1 MKRSLFLLIPILAC
15 CPSIA
20 LAQSAPAK
28 NAGDAAAAQALF
40 YEARTLAQKGHFTE
54 ACPKFEESLRLD
66 YGIGTEFNLADCNE
80 KLGKVASA
88 WSGFLSAAASAKAQN
103 QAQRE
108 KVARD
113 RAKALEARLPKLVIE
128 VEKPVQGLEVKRDGN
143 VVGNAAWGTAVPV
156 DPGSHK
162 ITATAPNKEKF
173 ETKVDAVE
181 GKQAKVVVK
190 ELANAH
196 VAAAAPV
203 APPQAVLKPSP
214 VVIPPQQQEPP
225 PPPAEPPPVQTYF
238 PEPVV
243 ERPTNMQRTIGWIV
257 TGVGAAGLGVG
268 AGFGILSL
276 SKRNESNPNCVGD
289 FCNSEGVTLRDDAIK
304 AGNVATIASIAGGA
318 ALLGGIL
325 LVATAPSTTEQK
337 PNTEAKRPKFQP
349 SFSVAASGGS
359 IGLTGTLP

>member
-1 MKRSLFLLIPILAC
+1 MKRRLFLLIPTILSAS
-15 CPSIA
+15 SIA
-20 LAQSAPAK
+20 LAQTTPAK
-28 NAGDAAAAQALF
+28 SPGDAAAAQALF
-40 YEARTLAQKGHFTE
+40 YEARNLAQKGHFTE

-80 KLGKVASA
+80 KVGKIASA
-88 WSGFLSAAASAKAQN
+88 WSGFLSVAASAKAQN

-128 VEKPVQGLEVKRDGN
+128 VEKPVPGLEVKRDGV
-143 VVGNAAWGTAVPV
+143 VVGSAAWGTPVPV

-173 ETKVDAVE
+173 EAKVDSAE
-181 GKQAKVVVK
+181 GKQGKIVVK

-196 VAAAAPV
+196 VAAAPPPV
-203 APPQAVLKPSP
+203 APAPIAAKPAP
-214 VVIPPQQQEPP
+214 VIVAPPPPQD

-243 ERPTNMQRTIGWIV
+243 ERGNNTQRTIGWIV
-257 TGVGAAGLGVG
+257 TGLGAAGLGIG
-268 AGFGILSL
+268 AGFGIASL
-276 SKRNESNPNCVGD
+276 SKRNESNPHCVGE
-289 FCNSEGVTLRDDAIK
+289 FCNAQGVMLRDDAIQ
-304 AGNVATIASIAGGA
+304 AGNVATVASIAGGA

-325 LVATAPSTTEQK
+325 LIATSPSSTEEK
-337 PNTEAKRPKFQP
+337 PRTEAKNRFQP
-349 SFSVAASGGS
+349 SFSIVPSGGS